1 MEIIETIIQAVCSH
15 IQNEGVLVTQD
26 DVLST
31 LRPFC
36 ADVVVPAK
44 IKTDVLHILEDSF
57 DLSGE
62 DTFLLLFCQTE
73 AIVTAQWK
81 REVIS
86 ARLQVLAVYSYFR
99 KRCR

>member
-1 MEIIETIIQAVCSH
+1 MLT
-15 IQNEGVLVTQD
+15 
-26 DVLST
+26 T

-36 ADVVVPAK
+36 ADVEVPAK
-44 IKTDVLHILEDSF
+44 IKTKVLHIVEDSF

-81 REVIS
+81 REV
-86 ARLQVLAVYSYFR
+86 
-99 KRCR
+99 K